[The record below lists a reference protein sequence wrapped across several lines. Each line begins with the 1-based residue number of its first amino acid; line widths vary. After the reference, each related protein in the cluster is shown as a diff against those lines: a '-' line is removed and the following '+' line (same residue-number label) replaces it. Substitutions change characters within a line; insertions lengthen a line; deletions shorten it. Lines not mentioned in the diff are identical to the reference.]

1 MQKSKL
7 YTNTKYLRR
16 NVELSDFFKDSLNKK
31 QDEISAVRELE
42 GTDNELVKFVEIYD
56 IENEKLLVLPD
67 NENFFIREESF
78 FMSPFSFLKFNESPD
93 NWYGPSDIAQEKPIQ
108 EEVNVGRSMMI
119 THARRAARKYYYSED
134 TFRGIED
141 EEGIEALKDP
151 EDMTLVKVSDYDKP
165 PKAIDVAQQD
175 PAIFQNLMQSR
186 LDFNIVSG
194 STEAERGMSERRKT
208 GKEASFQEGHST
220 VRRTDK
226 QSLVADFIVDTYRN
240 LAKLMQATLTKA
252 QAIKVIGKTGIFW
265 TEVKRE
271 DIQGEF
277 FFDIEV
283 SELRPQ
289 IPEQDRQELSEF
301 IFALSNFLTVVLS
314 NPVGPMIFNIQGL
327 VSEFC
332 KSYPSIKSEKI
343 LNMNV
348 TPEQIAN
355 MLIQQMQGGK
365 KDADLPV

>member
-1 MQKSKL
+1 M
-7 YTNTKYLRR
+7 
-16 NVELSDFFKDSLNKK
+16 
-31 QDEISAVRELE
+31 
-42 GTDNELVKFVEIYD
+42 
-56 IENEKLLVLPD
+56 
-67 NENFFIREESF
+67 
-78 FMSPFSFLKFNESPD
+78 
-93 NWYGPSDIAQEKPIQ
+93 
-108 EEVNVGRSMMI
+108 
-119 THARRAARKYYYSED
+119 
-134 TFRGIED
+134 
-141 EEGIEALKDP
+141 
-151 EDMTLVKVSDYDKP
+151 
-165 PKAIDVAQQD
+165 
-175 PAIFQNLMQSR
+175 
-186 LDFNIVSG
+186 
-194 STEAERGMSERRKT
+194 
-208 GKEASFQEGHST
+208 
-220 VRRTDK
+220 
-226 QSLVADFIVDTYRN
+226 
-240 LAKLMQATLTKA
+240 
-252 QAIKVIGKTGIFW
+252 IGKTGIFW